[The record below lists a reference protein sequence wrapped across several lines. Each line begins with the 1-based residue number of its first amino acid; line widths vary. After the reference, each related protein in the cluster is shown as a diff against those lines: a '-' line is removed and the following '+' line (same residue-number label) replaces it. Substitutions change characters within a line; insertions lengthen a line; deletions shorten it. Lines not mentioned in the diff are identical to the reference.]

1 MCSDIKSS
9 WKQPQNSI
17 CWCWIGKCECLH
29 FTGTTV
35 SYNAPARDFINFL
48 FLPRLLIASSS
59 NWCFIA
65 ALSNIDKCK
74 ICQLYEVH
82 YPPITFTFFFQ
93 INHKRQLYVCQ
104 QNNHTIG
111 HHWIEQWPKKSF
123 AKVRSSLLTG
133 TDRCVYAVA
142 DRQQTFWPVHS
153 SFHQITFSQ
162 TFTWFW
168 IKTFHAN
175 LTCMNFQGIDLF
187 CEWEG
192 CDKW

>member
-1 MCSDIKSS
+1 MTLNLLESSHKILSVDAESANVNDCISPAPRSLIMHLLGILSIFYFYPGFWLLPPQIDVSLQRCRTLTNARFASSIKSIIHQS
-9 WKQPQNSI
+9 L
-17 CWCWIGKCECLH
+17 LH
-29 FTGTTV
+29 
-35 SYNAPARDFINFL
+35 
-48 FLPRLLIASSS
+48 
-59 NWCFIA
+59 
-65 ALSNIDKCK
+65 
-74 ICQLYEVH
+74 
-82 YPPITFTFFFQ
+82 FFQ

-142 DRQQTFWPVHS
+142 DRQQTFSPVHS